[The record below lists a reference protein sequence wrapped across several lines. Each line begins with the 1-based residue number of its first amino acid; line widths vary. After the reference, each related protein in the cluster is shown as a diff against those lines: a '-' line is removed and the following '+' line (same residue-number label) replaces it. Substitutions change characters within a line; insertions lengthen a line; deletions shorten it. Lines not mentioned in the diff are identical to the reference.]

1 MTLRIFLSHSHED
14 NDWCDRFVYELS
26 KYDVDIWYDHQS
38 LDIGEQWVMTIGNE
52 VIDRDIFLIIITP
65 ESLSSKW
72 VQRELSLAL
81 TEEKQIIGIIQKKPK
96 SVGWINIYQMID
108 GTGKDAV
115 EVATFF
121 AQRRNLTLIEQSAN
135 VLEEKEIQP
144 SNFPP
149 VSQSGEKD
157 GQKLQ
162 SVSVLEP
169 GSLSE
174 DLPSNISENE
184 KLTIADGNR
193 HPFRNSIL
201 RHRRLLISAVI
212 VLILIVSLVPFIPF
226 PPCIGNF
233 CRSVQHPTSQQSG
246 ATQALSFSLVDVVS
260 PSFVLPDNPQ
270 NYTAGSILP
279 TSTGAVL
286 LAKNTSSYYKIIVD
300 VQNLR
305 STGVNILIDYI
316 ALKIQQI
323 PAVPRPLRVW
333 TQGVAT
339 TYNTYPYPVTYKGQ
353 TPGQPLYADPPQNVT
368 LKHGEDNQISIQIS
382 STVTTYLQFQVQVA
396 YQITTSTTISVLTL
410 PQTFQVVFSD
420 ASNWQQYV
428 LQNGTFVI
436 NHETRLH
443 DRITTYNNAPSP
455 LELV

>member
-1 MTLRIFLSHSHED
+1 MALRIFLSHSHED
-14 NDWCDRFVYELS
+14 NDWCDDFVKELR
-26 KYDVDIWYDHQS
+26 KYDVDIWYDRES
-38 LDIGEQWVMTIGNE
+38 LEVSKRWIPTIEKGIANS
-52 VIDRDIFLIIITP
+52 DIFLIIITP
-65 ESLSSKW
+65 DSWNSDF
-72 VQRELSLAL
+72 VQMERELAL
-81 TEEKQIIGIIQKKPK
+81 KQKKQT
-96 SVGWINIYQMID
+96 IAIYLKEIEID
-108 GTGKDAV
+108 GFITLIQMMNCVGKDAV
-115 EVATFF
+115 EVATLLVQLFK
-121 AQRRNLTLIEQSAN
+121 LTIMQQPQN
-135 VLEEKEIQP
+135 VLEDKEIQP
-144 SNFPP
+144 SNFPS
-149 VSQSGEKD
+149 VSQSREKD

-162 SVSVLEP
+162 NVSVLEP
-169 GSLSE
+169 GTLSE
-174 DLPSNISENE
+174 DLPSRIAENE

-201 RHRRLLISAVI
+201 RHRKPLISSVI

-226 PPCIGNF
+226 PACIGTF
-233 CRSVQHPTSQQSG
+233 CRSPQHSTSQQSG
-246 ATQALSFSLVDVVS
+246 AARTLSFSLVDVVS

-270 NYTAGSILP
+270 SYTTGSTLP

-300 VQNLR
+300 VRNLR

-339 TYNTYPYPVTYKGQ
+339 TYNTYPYPVTYEGQ
-353 TPGQPLYADPPQNVT
+353 TPGQPLYAAPPQNVT

-382 STVTTYLQFQVQVA
+382 SAVTAYLQFQVQVA
-396 YQITTSTTISVLTL
+396 YQISTATTTTVLTL

-428 LQNGTFVI
+428 LQNGSFV
-436 NHETRLH
+436 EK
-443 DRITTYNNAPSP
+443 S
-455 LELV
+455 